1 MGTILRNTPDFPHKL
16 GKAAETSKL
25 DMKKI
30 SRNPLNEN
38 SWEHL

>member
-1 MGTILRNTPDFPHKL
+1 MGTILRNTPDFRHKL
-16 GKAAETSKL
+16 AKAAETSRL
-25 DMKKI
+25 DMKRR